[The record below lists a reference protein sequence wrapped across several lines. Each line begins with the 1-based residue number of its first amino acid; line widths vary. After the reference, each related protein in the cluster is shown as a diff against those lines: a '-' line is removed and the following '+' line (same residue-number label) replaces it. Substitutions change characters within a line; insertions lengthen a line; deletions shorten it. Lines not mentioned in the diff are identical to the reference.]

1 MKKGLKITLIISLVL
16 VSISGALLYYNY
28 YFVFSEGTRVG
39 VLIKFSKKGNV
50 FKTYEG
56 EIIQPGI
63 TSNSGANS
71 NMRSNTFKFSVTNK
85 VLADS
90 LMGLQGQELEL
101 HYKQFKKNLPWRGDT
116 YTDQEGQYII
126 DKLVRVKNHTPNA
139 YGL

>member
-1 MKKGLKITLIISLVL
+1 MKQGLKIALIISLVL
-16 VSISGALLYYNY
+16 ASISAALVYYNY

-63 TSNSGANS
+63 TSNSSTNNS
-71 NMRSNTFKFSVTNK
+71 MRSNTFKFSVTK
-85 VLADS
+85 KALADS

-101 HYKQFKKNLPWRGDT
+101 HYKQFKKNLPWRGDA
-116 YTDQEGQYII
+116 YTDQDGQYII
-126 DKLVRVKNHTPNA
+126 DELVRVKNHTPNA